1 MQMLSQRIQGLCL
14 MALVFVTVIVALTII
29 QAVKHDWFIYSGNV
43 PICLAAVPWIAATPV
58 TAAVPVEAATT
69 CL

>member
-1 MQMLSQRIQGLCL
+1 
-14 MALVFVTVIVALTII
+14 MALVFVTVIVALSII

-43 PICLAAVPWIAATPV
+43 PIPLAAVPWLAAVPA
-58 TAAVPVEAATT
+58 TADVPVEAATT

>member
-1 MQMLSQRIQGLCL
+1 MQILSQRIQGLCL
-14 MALVFVTVIVALTII
+14 MALVFVTVIVALSII

-43 PICLAAVPWIAATPV
+43 PIPLAAVPWLAAVPA
-58 TAAVPVEAATT
+58 TADVPVEAATT

>member
-1 MQMLSQRIQGLCL
+1 